1 MDYLHK
7 IEENIFQNILWNIP
21 EQKQG
26 KVNVIGGNAQSFRA
40 SIKTAEYLVAHYPV
54 SEVNLVMPDALK
66 TKLPTLPNLICL
78 KSTDTGSFGD
88 EAELKSAMKIAD
100 YNLMIGDLSKNK
112 ITGKVIAS
120 ACQDSALPLLIT
132 RDAVDLLAENSPDRA
147 LMNGNLVIF
156 GSMAQLQ
163 KLFRAVYYPKMLLLT
178 QSLVQVAEAV
188 HKFTL
193 SYPIAIATL
202 HNGQIIV
209 AKNGIVNIIPL
220 EKSGYTPITFW
231 GGEIATKIVALN
243 LFNPENFL
251 EATSA
256 AMLS

>member
-26 KVNVIGGNAQSFRA
+26 KVNIIGGNAQSFRA

-66 TKLPTLPNLICL
+66 TKLPTLPNLIYL

-88 EAELKSAMKIAD
+88 EAELKSVMKIAD

-120 ACQDSALPLLIT
+120 AYQDPALPLLIT

-147 LMNGNLVIF
+147 MTNGNLVIF

-163 KLFRAVYYPKMLLLT
+163 KLFRAVYYPKVLILT

-193 SYPIAIATL
+193 SYPIAIVTL

-220 EKSGYTPITFW
+220 EKSGCTPITFW
-231 GGEIATKIVALN
+231 GGEIAAKIAALN

-251 EATSA
+251 EAASA
-256 AMLS
+256 AMFS